1 MLLFEY
7 ERIYFEHSENVFR
20 FLFRMSGNSALS
32 EELTDETFGNALS
45 HAGDYSGRFKIRSWL
60 MFIAYD
66 VYKKHLRKTESVFF
80 NDEKPKPGE
89 AIRKSILSLP
99 EPYCRVLTLRLYAG
113 LPFSEI
119 ACLERLSQNSVK
131 VIYCRAKRK
140 LSEVM

>member
-1 MLLFEY
+1 MLLFEF
-7 ERIYFEHSENVFR
+7 EKIYFEHSENIFR

-32 EELTDETFGNALS
+32 EKLTDETFGNALS
-45 HAGDYSGRFKIRSWL
+45 CAADYSGRFKIRSWL
-60 MFIAYD
+60 TSIAYD
-66 VYKKHLRKTESVFF
+66 EYKKYLKKAKSDFP
-80 NDEKPKPGE
+80 DEEKLKPGE

-119 ACLERLSQNSVK
+119 AGLEELSQNSVK
-131 VIYCRAKRK
+131 VIYCRAKRM